1 MFADES
7 LILYQNQSMNKP
19 ILFCLYFTKP
29 TLTNVIKTV
38 RRVISHLYTGDIS
51 LALLSSPSL
60 VLTRSKF
67 SFAVAYFLKK
77 GTNIIFAVAFCVV

>member
-1 MFADES
+1 M
-7 LILYQNQSMNKP
+7 NQP
-19 ILFCLYFTKP
+19 FLFCLYFTKP

-60 VLTRSKF
+60 GLTRLEI

-77 GTNIIFAVAFCVV
+77 GTYINYAVAFCVV